1 MSSSLQGDADI
12 FKEVRENKDF
22 AKAADLIPYAK
33 FLGITFS
40 EENDQLIFK
49 LPFIEKN
56 IGNTFLP
63 AIHGGVIGGFLEN
76 AAVMHLM
83 WTMESASMPKIID
96 INIDY
101 MLSGRPETTFA
112 ACEIVKQGKRIANVQ
127 IKAWQSDPEKPIA
140 IARSH
145 FKVPL

>member
-1 MSSSLQGDADI
+1 M
-12 FKEVRENKDF
+12 
-22 AKAADLIPYAK
+22 
-33 FLGITFS
+33 
-40 EENDQLIFK
+40 
-49 LPFIEKN
+49 
-56 IGNTFLP
+56 P

-83 WTMESASMPKIID
+83 WTMESTSMPKIID

-127 IKAWQSDPEKPIA
+127 IKAWQSDPDRPIA

-145 FKVPL
+145 FKIT

>member
-101 MLSGRPETTFA
+101 MLSGRPETTFS

-145 FKVPL
+145 FKVTL